1 MDYRK
6 KLEDDITNN
15 GGEYRGNLTKDVTH
29 LIAKEPS
36 GAKYKYAIDW
46 KIKIVGVEWLEQS
59 LERGLILDEQLYN
72 LSLPPAERGRNA
84 WIRRALS
91 TSSLGKRSF
100 DVDASLGGPR
110 KLRRVA
116 SARLNS
122 QNVGL
127 WTDIVKSDVKSEEQ
141 VHNQW
146 SEQLGPQ
153 KPVLQDGSSMTVKS
167 ITTLTEP
174 SDSNAWS
181 SATSAGPAAP
191 SLAASYTGPLQRSG
205 VFAGKRI
212 CLHGFN
218 EKKVCIPP

>member
-6 KLEDDITNN
+6 KLEDDVTNN

-84 WIRRALS
+84 WIRRTVS

-100 DVDASLGGPR
+100 DEDAPLGGPR

-127 WTDIVKSDVKSEEQ
+127 WTDIVKSEVKSEEQ
-141 VHNQW
+141 EHNQW

-153 KPVLQDGSSMTVKS
+153 KPVLQDGSSMTMKS
-167 ITTLTEP
+167 VATLTES
-174 SDSNAWS
+174 SDSNTVS
-181 SATSAGPAAP
+181 PATTADPAAL
-191 SLAASYTGPLQRSG
+191 SLAASYTGSLQKSG